1 MAEPGTDAA
10 EGDGSRTAASV
21 TRAAGWR
28 VPSGTTTLS
37 GLPDAWIDGA
47 LVPSDLITAG
57 TPADDAA
64 DSRDALEVRHA
75 ELAEFGRS
83 EAMIRRWRGWSF
95 LRRNRASEADGSS
108 EPVSSDAPAD
118 LDLVALAA
126 EDDLLLDADEHV
138 WTDLTL
144 AALEETDSD
153 DAWTPVPDR
162 SGPGAEV
169 HGGPWSAL
177 AEELQGAEHG
187 STEPAPD
194 TTPSTTLE
202 LEEEFW
208 ARGTR

>member
-28 VPSGTTTLS
+28 VPSVTTTLS
-37 GLPDAWIDGA
+37 GLPDAWIDSAPVPPTGA
-47 LVPSDLITAG
+47 AASAEADNHDTLGV
-57 TPADDAA
+57 PAD
-64 DSRDALEVRHA
+64 

-95 LRRNRASEADGSS
+95 RRRNRAAERST
-108 EPVSSDAPAD
+108 SDAPAD

-126 EDDLLLDADEHV
+126 EDDLLLDADEHA

-144 AALEETDSD
+144 AALEDTDSD
-153 DAWTPVPDR
+153 DAWTPDPDP
-162 SGPGAEV
+162 SGPEAPD
-169 HGGPWSAL
+169 GPWSAL
-177 AEELQGAEHG
+177 AEELQRAEPG
-187 STEPAPD
+187 SAETAPD
-194 TTPSTTLE
+194 ATASTTLE

>member
-1 MAEPGTDAA
+1 MAGPGTDAA

-28 VPSGTTTLS
+28 VPSVTTTLS
-37 GLPDAWIDGA
+37 GLPDAWIDSAPVPPTGA
-47 LVPSDLITAG
+47 AASAEAATDNHDTLGVPTG
-57 TPADDAA
+57 
-64 DSRDALEVRHA
+64 

-83 EAMIRRWRGWSF
+83 EAMIRRWRGWS
-95 LRRNRASEADGSS
+95 LRRRNRAAERSNSH
-108 EPVSSDAPAD
+108 APAD

-126 EDDLLLDADEHV
+126 EDDLLLDSDEHA

-144 AALEETDSD
+144 AALEDTDSD
-153 DAWTPVPDR
+153 DAWTPSPDP
-162 SGPGAEV
+162 SVAEASD
-169 HGGPWSAL
+169 GPWSKL
-177 AEELQGAEHG
+177 AKELRGAEPG
-187 STEPAPD
+187 SAEPAPD

>member
-28 VPSGTTTLS
+28 VPSVTTTRP
-37 GLPDAWIDGA
+37 GLPDTWIDGA
-47 LVPSDLITAG
+47 LVPSDLITTASP
-57 TPADDAA
+57 TDDAS
-64 DSRDALEVRHA
+64 DSGDAPVGSGGA
-75 ELAEFGRS
+75 LAEFGRS
-83 EAMIRRWRGWSF
+83 EAMIRRRRGWSF
-95 LRRNRASEADGSS
+95 RRRNRGVEADDAAESIAA
-108 EPVSSDAPAD
+108 DAPTD

-126 EDDLLLDADEHV
+126 EDDLLLDADAHV

-153 DAWTPVPDR
+153 DAWTPIRDQ
-162 SGPGAEV
+162 SGPAADV
-169 HGGPWSAL
+169 HEGPWSAL
-177 AEELQGAEHG
+177 AEELQGAEPDSSEH
-187 STEPAPD
+187 APD
-194 TTPSTTLE
+194 TTPSTTPD